1 MQEVK
6 KLLNKHP
13 IIDVK
18 DLKKSFST
26 YYRGESLIEAIKYLI
41 NRKKKVIKA
50 LKGISFSINEGEII
64 AFLGPNGAGKSTTIK
79 ILSGI
84 MYPDE
89 GYVNVLGYEP
99 WSQRKSYVKN
109 IGVLFGQKSQLVWDT
124 PPIDSFYLHKAI
136 YSIDDKAFNNRL
148 KELIELLEIKD
159 IIKKPT
165 RQLSLGERMRCEF
178 VMAMLHSPKIVFL
191 DEPTIGLD
199 IFAKEKIRRFI
210 KKINKKER
218 ITFLITSHDLED
230 IEHLSDRVIVI
241 NHGEII
247 FNGDIDKLREKHKR
261 YAVIKLNKKPNIS
274 KIKNIKGIEIIEHI
288 NYSLKI
294 SIDIK
299 QIKLNELIKRFNEQY
314 IIEDLELKPMPIAEL
329 IKELLR

>member
-1 MQEVK
+1 M
-6 KLLNKHP
+6 
-13 IIDVK
+13 IDVRNVVK
-18 DLKKSFST
+18 NYKTTKAVDNVTFSVS
-26 YYRGESLIEAIKYLI
+26 RGE
-41 NRKKKVIKA
+41 VF
-50 LKGISFSINEGEII
+50 G
-64 AFLGPNGAGKSTTIK
+64 FLGPNGAGKSTTIK

-136 YSIDDKAFNNRL
+136 YSIDDIAFNNRL

-199 IFAKEKIRRFI
+199 IFAKAKIRRFI

-247 FNGDIDKLREKHKR
+247 FNGDIDKLRE
-261 YAVIKLNKKPNIS
+261 N
-274 KIKNIKGIEIIEHI
+274 
-288 NYSLKI
+288 
-294 SIDIK
+294 
-299 QIKLNELIKRFNEQY
+299 
-314 IIEDLELKPMPIAEL
+314 
-329 IKELLR
+329 